1 MTLRTGWH
9 WLARMYWQLPAS
21 PAGVVHWDPRRRV
34 PAFFLLVSG
43 SGVGGAREPSRL
55 VRVFT
60 LLLRSPPPPPNSMDT
75 PSPLPEPKLGR
86 LLLLLPLMLL
96 LLLPLLPPKLKPL
109 LPAPVL
115 GLEAGL
121 PLLLLPKLKPLLP
134 GL

>member
-60 LLLRSPPPPPNSMDT
+60 LLLKSPPPPPNSMDT

-86 LLLLLPLMLL
+86 LLLLLLL
-96 LLLPLLPPKLKPL
+96 LLPPKLKPL

-121 PLLLLPKLKPLLP
+121 PLLLLLPKLKP
-134 GL
+134 